1 MNRRTTSSGAAPFSA
16 SRAPGAQ
23 GVFLDTGIFIAFLVS
38 KDRHYRSALA
48 LFGGPRPRWFTSALI
63 CGETYAWLLHR
74 RGEETA
80 RQFRFLLESLDE
92 LVVLDT
98 DPELRAETWR
108 MLDRLRGAR
117 LTWVDASS
125 LALMARHDIRTVWAT
140 DHHLGLTGAEVLP
153 RS

>member
-1 MNRRTTSSGAAPFSA
+1 MNGGP
-16 SRAPGAQ
+16 
-23 GVFLDTGIFIAFLVS
+23 VFLDTGIFVAVRTTR
-38 KDRHYRSALA
+38 DRHHEQARV
-48 LFGGPRPRWFTSALI
+48 LFGGPQPRWFTSVLVCA
-63 CGETYAWLLHR
+63 EAYAWFLHR
-74 RGEETA
+74 HGEEAA
-80 RQFRFLLESLDE
+80 RRFRLLIDNLDG

-98 DPELRAETWR
+98 DAELRDETWR

-125 LALMARHDIRTVWAT
+125 LALMARHGIRTVWAT